1 MVLRSIFFLLVFCTQ
16 LSFSQFE
23 YGLKGG
29 LNFGSSGDIVV
40 VTDQLQKEGDLT
52 SKTGYHL
59 GVYSEVYFLMFYLRP
74 EFQYTKLSSQFEDD
88 LIDNERIE
96 LPLSLGYSILGPISL
111 FLGPIVYYNLSQK
124 ANELKLEKIQNTT
137 SLGLHIGARLK
148 LGALGVDVRYEKGL
162 STTETKLL
170 SQAGI
175 PVSGQI
181 DSQKDQFTLG
191 VSFKIN

>member
-1 MVLRSIFFLLVFCTQ
+1 MVLRSIFFLLVFFTQ

-59 GVYSEVYFLMFYLRP
+59 GAYSEVYFLMFYLRP

-96 LPLSLGYSILGPISL
+96 FPLSLGYSILGPISL
-111 FLGPIVYYNLSQK
+111 FLGPTVYYNLSQK

>member
-1 MVLRSIFFLLVFCTQ
+1 MVLRSIFFLLVFFTQ

-59 GVYSEVYFLMFYLRP
+59 GAYSEVYFLMFYLRP

-148 LGALGVDVRYEKGL
+148 LGGLGVDVRYEKGL

>member
-1 MVLRSIFFLLVFCTQ
+1 MELRPIFFLLFFCTQ

-23 YGLKGG
+23 YGVKGG

-52 SKTGYHL
+52 SNTGYHL
-59 GVYSEVYFLMFYLRP
+59 GVYSEVYFLMFYFRP
-74 EFQYTKLSSQFEDD
+74 EFHYTKLSSQFEDD

-111 FLGPIVYYNLSQK
+111 FLGPIAYYNLSQK
-124 ANELKLEKIQNTT
+124 ANEMKLEKIQNTT

-148 LGALGVDVRYEKGL
+148 LGALGLDVRYEKGL
-162 STTETKLL
+162 SNTETKLL
-170 SQAGI
+170 SQSGI

-191 VSFKIN
+191 ISFKLN

>member
-1 MVLRSIFFLLVFCTQ
+1 MELRPIFFFLVFCTQ

-52 SKTGYHL
+52 SNTGYHL
-59 GVYSEVYFLMFYLRP
+59 GVYSEVYFLMFYFRP

-88 LIDNERIE
+88 LINNERIE

-111 FLGPIVYYNLSQK
+111 FLGPIAYYNLSQK
-124 ANELKLEKIQNTT
+124 ANEMKLEKIQNTT

-191 VSFKIN
+191 VSFKLN

>member
-1 MVLRSIFFLLVFCTQ
+1 MELRPIFFLLFFCTQ

-23 YGLKGG
+23 YGVKGG
-29 LNFGSSGDIVV
+29 LNFGSSADIVV

-52 SKTGYHL
+52 SNTGYHL
-59 GVYSEVYFLMFYLRP
+59 GVYSEVYFLMFYFRP

-111 FLGPIVYYNLSQK
+111 FLGPIAYYNLSQK
-124 ANELKLEKIQNTT
+124 ANEMKLEKIQNTT

-148 LGALGVDVRYEKGL
+148 LGALGLDVRYEKGL
-162 STTETKLL
+162 SNTETKLL
-170 SQAGI
+170 SQSGI

-191 VSFKIN
+191 ISFKLN

>member
-1 MVLRSIFFLLVFCTQ
+1 M
-16 LSFSQFE
+16 
-23 YGLKGG
+23 
-29 LNFGSSGDIVV
+29 
-40 VTDQLQKEGDLT
+40 
-52 SKTGYHL
+52 
-59 GVYSEVYFLMFYLRP
+59 
-74 EFQYTKLSSQFEDD
+74 
-88 LIDNERIE
+88 
-96 LPLSLGYSILGPISL
+96 GPIA
-111 FLGPIVYYNLSQK
+111 YYNLSQK